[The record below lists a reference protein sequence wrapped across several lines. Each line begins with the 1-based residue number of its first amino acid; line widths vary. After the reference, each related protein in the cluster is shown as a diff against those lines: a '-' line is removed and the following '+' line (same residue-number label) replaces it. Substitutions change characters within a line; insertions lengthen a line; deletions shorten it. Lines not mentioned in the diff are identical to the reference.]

1 MRAMLLEQIG
11 QPLQLRE
18 LPVPQ
23 PGPGEVR
30 VRVLACG
37 VCRTDLHVVDGELP
51 EAPLPIIPGH
61 EIVGRVDALGEG
73 VTGFELGQRVGI
85 HGWGT
90 PAAPAATANTPRKI
104 SATRR
109 SSPVTRGPAATP
121 NTWWPTHASP
131 LPSVRRATPWR
142 WHRCSAPG

>member
-51 EAPLPIIPGH
+51 ERRCRSFP
-61 EIVGRVDALGEG
+61 
-73 VTGFELGQRVGI
+73 
-85 HGWGT
+85 
-90 PAAPAATANTPRKI
+90 
-104 SATRR
+104 ATR
-109 SSPVTRGPAATP
+109 SSVWSMPWA
-121 NTWWPTHASP
+121 
-131 LPSVRRATPWR
+131 RA
-142 WHRCSAPG
+142 

>member
-73 VTGFELGQRVGI
+73 VTGFEPGQRVGI
-85 HGWGT
+85 PWLGHTCGT
-90 PAAPAATANTPRKI
+90 CSYCQHAEENLCNAPQFTGY
-104 SATRR
+104 TRPGGYAEYVVADAR
-109 SSPVTRGPAATP
+109 FVFALGEEGD
-121 NTWWPTHASP
+121 
-131 LPSVRRATPWR
+131 PWR